1 MKSLLEY
8 ITEDIPKRD
17 KDIHKEDIHKIDE
30 DIPKI
35 NKDIPKI
42 DKEYPDFIK
51 EGYKVSEVEEF
62 CKEYGSKESKNRFW
76 THIDKK
82 DPRKLVIH
90 TRQFS
95 NGISKDLIKEMASVI
110 REHLRKLGLI

>member
-17 KDIHKEDIHKIDE
+17 KDIHKEDIPKRDK

-42 DKEYPDFIK
+42 DKDTNK
-51 EGYKVSEVEEF
+51 EDMTKIDEDTPKRDIINNENEVNENKVNNFRCAVSSIGFRKINV
-62 CKEYGSKESKNRFW
+62 YRF
-76 THIDKK
+76 
-82 DPRKLVIH
+82 
-90 TRQFS
+90 
-95 NGISKDLIKEMASVI
+95 
-110 REHLRKLGLI
+110 